1 MRNIPLDIGTLHF
14 VGIGGIGMSG
24 IAEILQSMDYVVQ
37 GSDISENANV
47 KRLRAKGIDISIGH
61 DAKNLADRNGDPV
74 AAVVVS
80 SAIKKNNP
88 ELVEARALKIPV
100 VRRADMLAELMRL
113 KWAIAVGGTHGKTT
127 TTSLIGA
134 ILEEADRDPTVI
146 NGGIIHAYG
155 TNTRLGKSEWMVVES
170 DESDGS
176 FTRLPATVA
185 VITNIDP
192 EHMDHYGSFE
202 DVKDAYRSFAENV
215 PFYGFSVLCMDHPE
229 VQMFIP
235 ELTDRKC
242 LTYGFS
248 KQADICGKNIRFG
261 ERGAT
266 FDVTISLANKDSEKW
281 EDIYLPMPGEHNVQ
295 NTLAAIAIAHELGI
309 SETVVKKA
317 LRGFQGVNRRFTI
330 TGEAQGITIVDD
342 YGHHPVEVAAVLK
355 AARQMLVNDDARVF
369 AVMQPH
375 RFSRLHE
382 LMDDF
387 SASFNDADTVFITDV
402 YAASED
408 PIEGADKE
416 TLVEKIR
423 SHGHKNAHVV
433 EDRQQLVEKL
443 FQNAKRGDM
452 VVCLGAGDITAWAHA
467 LPDEISEAF
476 KGKSK
481 STNVC

>member
-24 IAEILQSMDYVVQ
+24 IAEILQSLDYEVQ

-47 KRLRAKGIDISIGH
+47 ERLRKKGISISIGH
-61 DAKNLADRNGDPV
+61 KAEHLKDKSGNTV
-74 AAVVVS
+74 AAVIVS
-80 SAIKKNNP
+80 SAIKQNNP
-88 ELVEARALKIPV
+88 ELVEARALNIPV

-146 NGGIIHAYG
+146 NGGIIQAYG
-155 TNTRLGKSEWMVVES
+155 TNTRLGKSDWMVVES

-192 EHMDHYGSFE
+192 EHMDYYGSFE
-202 DVKDAYRSFAENV
+202 DVKDAYRAFAENV

-229 VQMFIP
+229 VQTLIP

-248 KQADICGKNIRFG
+248 TQADICGKNIRFG

-266 FDVTISLANKDSEKW
+266 FDVTLSSSNENPEKW
-281 EDIYLPMPGEHNVQ
+281 KDIYLPMPGEHNVQ
-295 NTLAAIAIAHELGI
+295 NTLAAITIAHELGI
-309 SETVVKKA
+309 SETTVKKA
-317 LRGFQGVNRRFTI
+317 LRGFQGVNRRFTLI
-330 TGEAQGITIVDD
+330 GEVEGITIVDD
-342 YGHHPVEVAAVLK
+342 YGHHPVEISAVLK
-355 AARQMLVNDDARVF
+355 AARQMLKNEEGRVF

-382 LMDDF
+382 LMDEF
-387 SASFNDADTVFITDV
+387 SASFNDADRVFITDV

-423 SHGHKNAHVV
+423 AHGHKNAHAI
-433 EDRQQLVEKL
+433 DSRKQLVE
-443 FQNAKRGDM
+443 QISQSAKSGDI

-467 LPDEISEAF
+467 LPDELAESF
-476 KGKSK
+476 KASSIRKD
-481 STNVC
+481 VC